1 MKTIKNSVT
10 LLAAASLMSVL
21 SACNLPPS
29 PDFVDMPAGTG
40 APEMMQSEMMQ
51 KFEVTLASPTTA
63 AGPLSPGVYV
73 IHDSGM
79 PLFKANAKDMGM
91 GLEGI
96 AEDGSPVMAVEKI
109 PGAVA
114 FNTPVGDDMPGPA
127 TPGGGRCKTDRD
139 TSRSAAVFLAVFCL
153 SGSVRQNPRQF
164 EDLPTLRGRHRIIGA
179 NQLQRLLVGQ
189 NVARDLI
196 GQRAFMKALEEE
208 ADGDIHRAGDVPQPG
223 RRDPVHPG
231 LVFLDLLPAD
241 AELYAQ
247 LFARQTCHQA
257 SELDFCSHTLVDMRS
272 GFGIVHSNL
281 PELRRYRVP

>member
-127 TPGGGRCKTDRD
+127 TPGKKYSFTFMAKPGDRLSFATMHVQSNDGFYAPADTGIPLFNGNMPISGDMTAKVMLWDGGTEINQEPGVGADQ
-139 TSRSAAVFLAVFCL
+139 A
-153 SGSVRQNPRQF
+153 PRQSG
-164 EDLPTLRGRHRIIGA
+164 PNPGA
-179 NQLQRLLVGQ
+179 SESEPIQLIS
-189 NVARDLI
+189 ARDSFTYVPNLI
-196 GQRAFMKALEEE
+196 LTITPIQ
-208 ADGDIHRAGDVPQPG
+208 
-223 RRDPVHPG
+223 
-231 LVFLDLLPAD
+231 
-241 AELYAQ
+241 
-247 LFARQTCHQA
+247 
-257 SELDFCSHTLVDMRS
+257 
-272 GFGIVHSNL
+272 
-281 PELRRYRVP
+281 